1 MEATE
6 SKTGDVFEIAI
17 QGHLDTA
24 SSQAFE
30 DRLLRLIETGERHL
44 LIECSGMGYVNSSG
58 LKAIL
63 VGAKQMDTVGGK
75 FVISGLVPSV
85 YGIFEMIGFTRI
97 LTIVPT
103 REEALRQLQ
112 PDGAAA

>member
-1 MEATE
+1 METTE
-6 SKTGDVFEIAI
+6 AKIGEIHEVTI

-30 DRLLRLIETGERHL
+30 DRLVRLVEGGVRHL
-44 LIECSGMGYVNSSG
+44 LLECSGMGYVNSSG

-63 VGAKQMDTVGGK
+63 VGAKQMDAVGGK
-75 FVISGLVPSV
+75 FVVCGLVPSV

-97 LTIVPT
+97 LSIYPT